1 MYDNDKDKN
10 FRNDMTEFL
19 QKQREIRAN
28 NPVLNTEQI
37 AGANAAKAEI
47 AEKQG
52 KCPLIPVETQ
62 NSVIKKHM
70 LDASKG
76 MKLTPDMMSAFSNI
90 ALGR

>member
-10 FRNDMTEFL
+10 FRKDMAEFL
-19 QKQREIRAN
+19 QNQQEIRAN

-37 AGANAAKAEI
+37 AGAKAAKAEI

-52 KCPLIPVETQ
+52 ACPLIPVETR

-70 LDASKG
+70 LGSSKG
-76 MKLTPDMMSAFSNI
+76 VTVTPDIMNAFSNI
-90 ALGR
+90 ALGK